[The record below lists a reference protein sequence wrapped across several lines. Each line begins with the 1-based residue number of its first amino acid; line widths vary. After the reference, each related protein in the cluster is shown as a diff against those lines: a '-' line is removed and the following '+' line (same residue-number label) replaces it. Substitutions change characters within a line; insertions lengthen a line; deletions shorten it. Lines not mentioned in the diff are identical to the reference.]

1 MSRLLVQAKQRVH
14 PTKGT
19 PCPTFCGKQCVFCQT
34 FKVSVVEPDAD
45 NMLQPNHL
53 RFIFNFPFDGGSC
66 YCNQTR
72 QVKSSQV
79 KSSQVK
85 SSQVKSS
92 QSLLAPRQLL
102 QADLFGGKP
111 RELKKKSA
119 HLFRFVVKIYSPAS
133 ATSNDHMQQPP
144 QSNCQSLSK

>member
-72 QVKSSQV
+72 QVKSSQ
-79 KSSQVK
+79 
-85 SSQVKSS
+85 
-92 QSLLAPRQLL
+92 SLLAPRQLL